1 MLHSGVDATLKVYT
15 NAGKAWVT
23 LQAGLGSSPPALFNL
38 PPHGHHVH
46 RHGGTA
52 QQRRRER
59 REAARRAAAA
69 TDQHNLVNAL
79 NDVLHTEEAYA
90 PAHTNVAEEAAVDAS
105 DGKQFVAEKVVE
117 QISVV
122 ETDADIH
129 GIFYKICFA

>member
-1 MLHSGVDATLKVYT
+1 MIPCKFGKTWVMLQV
-15 NAGKAWVT
+15 
-23 LQAGLGSSPPALFNL
+23 GLGSSPPALFNL
-38 PPHGHHVH
+38 P
-46 RHGGTA
+46 
-52 QQRRRER
+52 
-59 REAARRAAAA
+59 
-69 TDQHNLVNAL
+69 
-79 NDVLHTEEAYA
+79 